1 MIGQSRLQKGRWQH
15 VSTCTEDRL
24 PTRTSLS
31 LTRNCHRLSKEAQS
45 CLAGDMQRVAKLV
58 ATKADYE
65 VIRELAKLEGPEQT
79 GQDWDE
85 R

>member
-1 MIGQSRLQKGRWQH
+1 MASVPHSEMFQ
-15 VSTCTEDRL
+15 TY
-24 PTRTSLS
+24 P
-31 LTRNCHRLSKEAQS
+31 RLSKEAQV
-45 CLAGDMQRVAKLV
+45 CLAGDMQRVAKLI

-85 R
+85 RWDTCGAQSLRACSSTSCLTL